1 LIHRCDHEFHGVDR
15 GGFAATAVIPDI
27 LRTFTILW
35 TRHCLLCGVRRKID
49 ALMSSLERIVAR
61 LASINRELAMLKLR
75 LSREHARVLK
85 GSTVRR
91 TPTKRKSA

>member
-1 LIHRCDHEFHGVDR
+1 
-15 GGFAATAVIPDI
+15 
-27 LRTFTILW
+27 
-35 TRHCLLCGVRRKID
+35 VRRKID